1 MEFPSIVIF
10 LVSYY
15 ISSICCAVGLIV
27 LITSNSDSDH
37 PLSNVVIYVFAYWMS
52 LSIIISSAYAFLL
65 RPSLEHGPPY
75 MPHVPA
81 DVMMYGLSQSFTRLE
96 HRCPRI
102 LYILILRIILLF
114 NKIITINGRFNR
126 IDGTEFTSLFVIY
139 YKHTYIWCMITLS
152 VLYTLFYFDT
162 FLGVF
167 FFVHVGLLYSVKGL
181 SLVTAYLRIKE
192 RFNKWG
198 TWPPFM
204 WIFEIWK
211 IMKFALGMVGTTVFQ
226 YYFKFASVYQL
237 VAFLCL
243 AVTWLGNLAMIQPST
258 DLGIFNFLVVNAC
271 LGCAVNV
278 FNLDR
283 HTWLVFAACI
293 FLCFLRE
300 KLDSVTLRYE
310 GIFRFSTSG
319 RRKKARYT
327 YLCGCLGISMNLFV
341 LGILTWIVFP
351 VCIMLRFL
359 RERLDSVTLRH
370 EQRPIL
376 PLALL
381 SVPSSTDVVVVAPV
395 LHQTQRSFTPHDC
408 PPPPLTT

>member
-96 HRCPRI
+96 QRCPRI

-114 NKIITINGRFNR
+114 NKIITING
-126 IDGTEFTSLFVIY
+126 
-139 YKHTYIWCMITLS
+139 
-152 VLYTLFYFDT
+152 
-162 FLGVF
+162 
-167 FFVHVGLLYSVKGL
+167 LLYSVKGV

-327 YLCGCLGISMNLFV
+327 YLYGCLGISMNLFA
-341 LGILTWIVFP
+341 LGILTWIVFA
-351 VCIMLRFL
+351 VCIMLCFL

-376 PLALL
+376 PLALPSL
-381 SVPSSTDVVVVAPV
+381 PSSTDVVVVAPV